1 MVKSLP
7 TCSTSNFSWLGIQ
20 PLGSSSA
27 FSTCHSSSDSDASFS
42 KDKDLLQILDEA
54 LKIAEDVD
62 LQLRLGR
69 QDATRDPGETTSASG
84 NPSGD
89 DGNGTELRTRPTTD
103 RNVLRTPPH
112 FK

>member
-1 MVKSLP
+1 M
-7 TCSTSNFSWLGIQ
+7 Q
-20 PLGSSSA
+20 PSGPSSSVV
-27 FSTCHSSSDSDASFS
+27 STCHFSSDSDDSFS
-42 KDKDLLQILDEA
+42 KGTGDKDLLQILDEA
-54 LKIAEDVD
+54 LKIADDVD
-62 LQLRLGR
+62 LQLGLCR
-69 QDATRDPGETTSASG
+69 QDATSDQGETTSASG